1 MAAHRAAD
9 DLMTVGPYDEPR
21 GAFLPSILY

>member
-1 MAAHRAAD
+1 VTQPMT
-9 DLMTVGPYDEPR
+9 LMSHGLYSDPV